1 MKACTLTE
9 ELPSSSPVAQPA
21 MAPLVYLWREVD
33 QRHRRGGNWRVNLFE
48 KE

>member
-1 MKACTLTE
+1 MQARTLTE
-9 ELPSSSPVAQPA
+9 ELPSSSPVAHPT

-33 QRHRRGGNWRVNLFE
+33 QRHCRGGNWRVNIFG